1 MSSEYIK
8 NLLEPQEL
16 TKNKLSIELQQN
28 LDSSNKTNLEN
39 PQQVSS
45 SKTFIF
51 SKKLIASFI
60 INFLL
65 FSLIFILVHYHK
77 KVKPLKKLISFE
89 TDEKKNLIRL
99 KFNVKNPKI
108 PVKLFNST
116 SQIQAH
122 IKSLQIGGKEENIT
136 NEFTFGFSGKYKVKI
151 YLKDKL
157 TSIKNLFSGCS
168 QLMIADFS
176 DFISDEVTDMSGLFQ
191 GCHRLKYVELEDF
204 KTQKVTN
211 MENMFNGCKHLNDLN
226 LTHFDTSN
234 VQYMD

>member
-8 NLLEPQEL
+8 NLLEPQEI
-16 TKNKLSIELQQN
+16 TKNKLSIELKQN

-45 SKTFIF
+45 SKAFIF

-77 KVKPLKKLISFE
+77 KIKSLKKLISFE

-108 PVKLFNST
+108 P
-116 SQIQAH
+116 
-122 IKSLQIGGKEENIT
+122 KSLQIGGKEENIT

-191 GCHRLKYVELEDF
+191 GCHRLKYVELEDLIW
-204 KTQKVTN
+204 KICL
-211 MENMFNGCKHLNDLN
+211 MGA
-226 LTHFDTSN
+226 SI
-234 VQYMD
+234 